1 MFLFAFNFNMKT
13 HSNLI
18 NKIQCEFNSIQV
30 YTSRTPA
37 VGIDKSRTWNLI
49 EWENNRHT
57 SELFC
62 GLQYISNGLIWMWSL
77 FPPCSDGSGSI
88 ELCVV
93 VKNTLKADLIY
104 CRLSFMGEMRWIYHW
119 FYWTVAQK
127 TAMKIIQTF
136 QKRFM
141 PFQCWCIANE
151 KSKHKKSSQYFQNSV
166 FSILLLVITILRVE
180 CIKSHIWLHL

>member
-1 MFLFAFNFNMKT
+1 MFLFVFNFNMKT

-18 NKIQCEFNSIQV
+18 NKIQCEFNSIQ
-30 YTSRTPA
+30 TSRTPA

-77 FPPCSDGSGSI
+77 FPPCSDGSSI
-88 ELCVV
+88 ELCGG
-93 VKNTLKADLIY
+93 KKHFGSRFNL
-104 CRLSFMGEMRWIYHW
+104 LSSEFYGRNEMNISLVLLNSRTKDTHENHSDISKT
-119 FYWTVAQK
+119 FYAVS
-127 TAMKIIQTF
+127 ML
-136 QKRFM
+136 M
-141 PFQCWCIANE
+141 HSNE
-151 KSKHKKSSQYFQNSV
+151 KSKLKKPSQYFRNSV

-180 CIKSHIWLHL
+180 CIKSHIWLLL